1 MSDTD
6 DRLEVLGTAEAPD
19 HLIER
24 IADAMHDYSSSRA
37 GADLVAEVAFQWCKR
52 HLLSGS

>member
-19 HLIER
+19 DLIER

-52 HLLSGS
+52 RLVGG